1 MTITTGG
8 PAFPRPAGDYSGTRH
23 GNTAQEGM
31 TLRDYFAARAMQGAL
46 GNMRGQFGRD
56 HADANMNL
64 AVASYAIA
72 DAMLTARKSAAKQ
85 ADHICPGCG
94 VKGWTGNCDKCI
106 PY

>member
-1 MTITTGG
+1 MSTETGG
-8 PAFPRPAGDYSGTRH
+8 PAFPVHPASAMDGQLVRET
-23 GNTAQEGM
+23 QGM

-46 GNMRGQFGRD
+46 GNVRGQFGRN

-72 DAMLTARKSAAKQ
+72 DAMLAARESAAKQ

-94 VKGWTGNCDKCI
+94 CTGWTGNCDQCI